1 MTARHATTTA
11 LEGKVALLTGASS
24 GIGLATAHAL
34 IAEGCHVVAVA
45 RSADALAV
53 LAESAPGR
61 VSTIRADVSDAGAA
75 QHLVDETLRTRG
87 RLDIVLPNAGIYLG
101 GDVVDA
107 SADAIAALVATN
119 VTGVMT
125 LIRAALP
132 HLIERAAGD
141 IVVTSSVSG
150 HQDIEW
156 EPVYSASKHAV
167 QSFVH
172 TIRRQTA
179 QTGVRVGAIAPG
191 VVLNPLWGFEHGSAG
206 EAERIAERT
215 GIRSSDVADAIV
227 FMLTRPAHVVIR
239 DLVLLPTG
247 QPI

>member
-1 MTARHATTTA
+1 MTTLTD
-11 LEGKVALLTGASS
+11 KVAILTGASS

-34 IAEGCHVVAVA
+34 AAEGVHVVAVA
-45 RSADALAV
+45 RSEDK
-53 LAESAPGR
+53 LAELAASLGDR
-61 VSTIRADVSDAGAA
+61 VTPFAADVADPASAERIVAHALDR
-75 QHLVDETLRTRG
+75 HG
-87 RLDIVLPNAGIYLG
+87 RLDIVLPNAGVYVG
-101 GDVVDA
+101 GDLVTTDP
-107 SADAIAALVATN
+107 ADIAALVSTN

-125 LIRAALP
+125 LVRAALP
-132 HLIERAAGD
+132 CLLAQGSGD

-172 TIRRQTA
+172 TVRRQTA
-179 QTGVRVGAIAPG
+179 ESGVRVGAIAPG
-191 VVLNPLWGFEHGSAG
+191 VVLNPLWGFAHGSPE
-206 EAERIAERT
+206 EAARIEERT
-215 GIRSSDVADAIV
+215 GIRSADVADAIV
-227 FMLTRPAHVVIR
+227 FMLTRPAHVVVR

>member
-1 MTARHATTTA
+1 MTAVT

-34 IAEGCHVVAVA
+34 VAAGCRVVAVA
-45 RSADALAV
+45 RDAGR
-53 LAESAPGR
+53 LAELAAASPGLI
-61 VSTIRADVSDAGAA
+61 STIAADVSDPGSA
-75 QHLVDETLRTRG
+75 QEIVDETLRRQG
-87 RLDIVLPNAGIYLG
+87 QLDIVLPNAGIYVG
-101 GDVVDA
+101 GDLVDA
-107 SADAIAALVATN
+107 SVDQIAHLVSTN

-125 LIRAALP
+125 LVRAALP
-132 HLIERAAGD
+132 PLLEQGSGD

-172 TIRRQTA
+172 TVRRQYA
-179 QTGVRVGAIAPG
+179 GSGVRIGAIAPG
-191 VVLNPLWGFEHGSAG
+191 VVLNPLWGFAHGSPE

-215 GIRSSDVADAIV
+215 GIRSSDVADTIV
-227 FMLTRPAHVVIR
+227 FMLTRPAHVVVR

>member
-1 MTARHATTTA
+1 MAA
-11 LEGKVALLTGASS
+11 LDGRVALLTGASS

-34 IAEGCHVVAVA
+34 VAEGCRVVAVA
-45 RSADALAV
+45 RSADALAA
-53 LAESAPGR
+53 LRETAPER
-61 VSTIRADVSDAGAA
+61 VSTIVADVSDAATA
-75 QHLVDETLRTRG
+75 QRLVDQTLRDHG
-87 RLDIVLPNAGIYLG
+87 RLDIVLPNAGIYVG
-101 GDVVDA
+101 GDLVEA
-107 SADAIAALVATN
+107 SADDIAGLVATN

-125 LIRAALP
+125 LVRAALP
-132 HLIERAAGD
+132 VLIAQGAGD
-141 IVVTSSVSG
+141 ILVTSSVSG

-172 TIRRQTA
+172 TVRRQTA
-179 QTGVRVGAIAPG
+179 ETGVRVGSIAPG
-191 VVLNPLWGFEHGSAG
+191 VVLNPLWGFAHGSPE

>member
-1 MTARHATTTA
+1 MAA
-11 LEGKVALLTGASS
+11 LDGRVALLTGASS

-34 IAEGCHVVAVA
+34 VAEGCRVVAVA
-45 RSADALAV
+45 RSADALAA
-53 LAESAPGR
+53 LRETAPER
-61 VSTIRADVSDAGAA
+61 ISTIVADVSDAATA
-75 QHLVDETLRTRG
+75 QRLVDQTLRDHG
-87 RLDIVLPNAGIYLG
+87 RLDIVLPNAGVYVG
-101 GDVVDA
+101 GDLVEA
-107 SADAIAALVATN
+107 SADDIAGLVATN

-125 LIRAALP
+125 LVRAALP
-132 HLIERAAGD
+132 VLIAQGAGD
-141 IVVTSSVSG
+141 ILVTSSVSG

-172 TIRRQTA
+172 TVRRQTA
-179 QTGVRVGAIAPG
+179 ETGVRVGAIAPG
-191 VVLNPLWGFEHGSAG
+191 VVLNPLWGFAHGSPE

>member
-1 MTARHATTTA
+1 MTA
-11 LEGKVALLTGASS
+11 LEGKVALLTGGGS

-45 RSADALAV
+45 RSADALAK
-53 LAESAPGR
+53 LAASVPDLI
-61 VSTIRADVSDAGAA
+61 STITADVSDPATA
-75 QHLVDETLRTRG
+75 QHLVDQTLRDNG
-87 RLDIVLPNAGIYLG
+87 RIDIVLPNAGIYVG
-101 GDVVDA
+101 GDLVDA

-125 LIRAALP
+125 LVRAALP
-132 HLIERAAGD
+132 HLIDRGSGD
-141 IVVTSSVSG
+141 ILVTSSVSG

-172 TIRRQTA
+172 TVRKQTA
-179 QTGVRVGAIAPG
+179 DTGVRVGAIAPG
-191 VVLNPLWGFEHGSAG
+191 VVLNPLWGFEHDSAE
-206 EAERIAERT
+206 EAERIAKRS
-215 GIRSSDVADAIV
+215 GIRSSDVAEAIV
-227 FMLTRPAHVVIR
+227 FMLTRPPHVVIR

-247 QPI
+247 QAI

>member
-1 MTARHATTTA
+1 MAA
-11 LEGKVALLTGASS
+11 LDGRVALLTGASS

-34 IAEGCHVVAVA
+34 VAEGCRVVAVA
-45 RSADALAV
+45 RSADALAA
-53 LAESAPGR
+53 LRETAPER
-61 VSTIRADVSDAGAA
+61 ISTIVADVSDAATA
-75 QHLVDETLRTRG
+75 QRLVDQTLRDHA
-87 RLDIVLPNAGIYLG
+87 RLDIVLPNAGVYVG
-101 GDVVDA
+101 GDLVEA
-107 SADAIAALVATN
+107 SADDIAGLVATN

-125 LIRAALP
+125 LVRAALP
-132 HLIERAAGD
+132 VLIAQGAGD
-141 IVVTSSVSG
+141 ILVTSSVSG

-172 TIRRQTA
+172 TVRRQTA
-179 QTGVRVGAIAPG
+179 ETGGRVGAIAPG
-191 VVLNPLWGFEHGSAG
+191 VVLNPLWGFAHGSPE